1 MRGETVPSQ
10 NILTFQFILK
20 EMNLF
25 LKLYFRKKKI
35 GLLTQEWLK
44 SAVRR

>member
-10 NILTFQFILK
+10 NILTFQLILK

-25 LKLYFRKKKI
+25 LKLYFKKKKI
-35 GLLTQEWLK
+35 GLLAQEW
-44 SAVRR
+44 